1 MTATI
6 GENVFQ
12 NALQIADVPRRL
24 LQEVPG
30 RISVVGEA
38 YIPNSHFILLN
49 NDREQAGDE
58 LYTSP
63 RNTVAGGMRHSD
75 PEEVARRGIRFFA
88 YGLLHSDRPRGF
100 SYHSG
105 VMVVAGCILGF
116 KVVEHGIGGL
126 RTESDIE
133 RAFSALL
140 EKSRD
145 VGYDCDGVVVKLD
158 NLAAREILGVGRTAP
173 NWAFACKFAAK
184 AERTRLNHVYFSVGR
199 TGAVTP
205 VGEVQPVVIGD
216 VTVSRL
222 TLHNKDVIDESR
234 PAR

>member
-1 MTATI
+1 MTVWRCDWTTRTECSPGAATRGDGTI

-58 LYTSP
+58 LYTGP

-75 PEEVARRGIRFFA
+75 PEEVARRGIGFFA

-100 SYHSG
+100 TYHSE
-105 VMVVAGCILGF
+105 VMVWLAVIGLQGCRARHRRTAHRERHRARVQRPAGEEPGRWIRLRRRCREAGQPGGAGDTRSGAHGAELGF
-116 KVVEHGIGGL
+116 RLQVRGKGRDAPGSTTFTSRSGA
-126 RTESDIE
+126 
-133 RAFSALL
+133 RAL
-140 EKSRD
+140 
-145 VGYDCDGVVVKLD
+145 
-158 NLAAREILGVGRTAP
+158 
-173 NWAFACKFAAK
+173 
-184 AERTRLNHVYFSVGR
+184 
-199 TGAVTP
+199 
-205 VGEVQPVVIGD
+205 
-216 VTVSRL
+216 
-222 TLHNKDVIDESR
+222 
-234 PAR
+234 